1 LRDRPG
7 EAAVFARAMTAKAGA
22 AVAAVLTA
30 CDFTRFTTIADIG
43 GGRGHLLTAVLDAAP
58 SATGILFDLPE
69 VIGTL
74 DVHHP
79 RMTVAAGNFFA
90 DALPSA
96 DAYVLMDVLHDWPDE
111 ECVAILSAIRRA
123 APADAALLVVEG
135 IVPEE
140 SADPGAATLD
150 VVMLAVSGGRERTA
164 DQLNAL
170 FQRAG
175 FSLDKVI
182 NTTSP
187 MRIAQ
192 ARPA

>member
-1 LRDRPG
+1 
-7 EAAVFARAMTAKAGA
+7 
-22 AVAAVLTA
+22 
-30 CDFTRFTTIADIG
+30 
-43 GGRGHLLTAVLDAAP
+43 
-58 SATGILFDLPE
+58 
-69 VIGTL
+69 
-74 DVHHP
+74 
-79 RMTVAAGNFFA
+79 MTVAAGNFFA
-90 DALPSA
+90 DALPAA

-123 APADAALLVVEG
+123 APADATLLVVEG

-182 NTTSP
+182 NTASP